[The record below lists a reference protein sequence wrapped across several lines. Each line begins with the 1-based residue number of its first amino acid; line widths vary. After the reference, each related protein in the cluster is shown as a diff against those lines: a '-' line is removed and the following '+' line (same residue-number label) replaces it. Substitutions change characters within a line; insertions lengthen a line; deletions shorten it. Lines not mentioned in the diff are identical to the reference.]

1 MIVLR
6 TNVLLPLH
14 MSTIKNLSFIGEAR
28 FPARTQT
35 LDDTIIGGLSGLTYD
50 TLNNRYYAISDDRG
64 GQPNEPGNSPRFYT
78 LTLDLS
84 NGTFDNSRVSF
95 TGVTRLRRN
104 DGSFY
109 PTFSTDLE
117 SIQLTNFG
125 TLLVTS
131 EGETASP
138 GQIRTNPFLNE
149 YSLDGNFIRA
159 LPIPEKFIP
168 DASIT
173 LDQTRGVRDNL
184 AFESGAITPD
194 GRTFFTA
201 SENALVQDGPAG
213 SVTNDTLSRL
223 LSYDLTTGQP
233 NGEFLYVTD
242 RVAFPPQP
250 SNGFTSTGLVDL
262 LALDNG
268 KTLLALERSF
278 SLGRPGGGNTI
289 KLYEFS
295 LSGATDI
302 SNIPSLNALSTAEFA
317 NIRPVQK
324 QLLLNLND
332 LGLPNGLNNIE
343 GIVKGP
349 QLPNGLQSLI
359 LVSDDNFN
367 VGNIPQVP
375 FLESTQ
381 FLAFEFE
388 LNSPN
393 PITVPE
399 PGIVNGL
406 LVLAFCWLLKKQLF

>member
-1 MIVLR
+1 
-6 TNVLLPLH
+6 
-14 MSTIKNLSFIGEAR
+14 MSTIKNLSFIGEAL

-35 LDDTIIGGLSGLTYD
+35 LDGTTLGGLSGLTYD
-50 TLNNRYYAISDDRG
+50 AVNNRYYAITDDRG
-64 GQPNEPGNSPRFYT
+64 GQPNEPGNPPRFYT

-95 TGVTRLRRN
+95 TDVTRLRRN

-109 PTFSTDLE
+109 NTFSTDLE
-117 SIQLTNFG
+117 SIQLTNSG

-131 EGETASP
+131 EGETAAT

-149 YSLDGNFIRA
+149 YNLDGNFIRS
-159 LPIPEKFIP
+159 LPIPEKFVP
-168 DASIT
+168 DAVTSPN
-173 LDQTRGVRDNL
+173 QTRGVRDNL

-213 SVTNDTLSRL
+213 SVTNDTRSRL
-223 LSYDLTTGQP
+223 LRYDLTTGQP
-233 NGEFLYVTD
+233 NGEFLYETD
-242 RVAFPPQP
+242 RVAFAPQP

-268 KTLLALERSF
+268 TTLLALERSF

-295 LSGATDI
+295 LDEATDI
-302 SNIPSLNALSTAEFA
+302 SNIPSLNALSATESA

-332 LGLPNGLNNIE
+332 LGLANGLNNIE
-343 GIVKGP
+343 GIELGP
-349 QLPNGLQSLI
+349 QLPNGLRSLI

-381 FLAFEFE
+381 FLAFGLE
-388 LNSPN
+388 LNLPN
-393 PITVPE
+393 PMTVPE
-399 PGIVNGL
+399 PGIIGGL
-406 LVLAFCWLLKKQLF
+406 FVLALSCLLKKLNYRNQ

>member
-1 MIVLR
+1 
-6 TNVLLPLH
+6 
-14 MSTIKNLSFIGEAR
+14 MSTIKNLSFIGEAL

-35 LDDTIIGGLSGLTYD
+35 LDGTTIGGLSGLTYD
-50 TLNNRYYAISDDRG
+50 AVNNRYYAVTDDRG
-64 GQPNEPGNSPRFYT
+64 GQPNEPGNPPRFYT

-95 TGVTRLRRN
+95 TDVTRLRRN

-109 PTFSTDLE
+109 NTFSTDLE
-117 SIQLTNFG
+117 SIQLTNSG

-131 EGETASP
+131 EGETAAT

-149 YSLDGNFIRA
+149 YNLDGNFIRS

-168 DASIT
+168 DAVTSPN
-173 LDQTRGVRDNL
+173 QTRGVRDNL

-213 SVTNDTLSRL
+213 SVTNDTRSRL
-223 LSYDLTTGQP
+223 LRYDLTTGQP
-233 NGEFLYVTD
+233 NGEFLYETD
-242 RVAFPPQP
+242 RVAFAPQP

-268 KTLLALERSF
+268 TTLLALERSF

-295 LSGATDI
+295 LDEATDI
-302 SNIPSLNALSTAEFA
+302 SSIPSLNALSATELA

-332 LGLPNGLNNIE
+332 LGLANGLNNIE
-343 GIVKGP
+343 GIELGP
-349 QLPNGLQSLI
+349 QLPNGLRSLI

-381 FLAFEFE
+381 FLAFGFE
-388 LNSPN
+388 ANLPNS
-393 PITVPE
+393 TAVPE
-399 PGIVNGL
+399 PGIVGGL
-406 LVLAFCWLLKKQLF
+406 LILGLSCLLKKLTNCFR